1 MDDGEPPCPY
11 TEYEVMEGLLPV
23 LEGGLDDRFHGW
35 STYWPF
41 AGSWYD
47 VSSFV
52 ASPWL
57 TMFVGGLDLER
68 L

>member
-1 MDDGEPPCPY
+1 MDDGEPPGPY
-11 TEYEVMEGLLPV
+11 TECDVIEGLLPV
-23 LEGGLDDRFHGW
+23 LEGGLDDRFHEW
-35 STYWPF
+35 LIYCPF

-47 VSSFV
+47 DSSFV
-52 ASPWL
+52 TSPWL